1 MGIVLRI
8 ILALLVLGFLALV
21 AFSYYP
27 GSLEP
32 ERGQV
37 AHPVTLGID

>member
-8 ILALLVLGFLALV
+8 ILALLVLGFVALA

-32 ERGQV
+32 ERAQV
-37 AHPVTLGID
+37 NRPVVLGLD